1 MVILK
6 LKKTDSNLI
15 TIYQPIKSI
24 LKNTIIPYTW
34 IRKNKYQ
41 YQCLL
46 QSQADFLSD
55 KVCWWRELEDG
66 IKFLDVINC
75 PNSKKQLFHLRSTSI
90 AEEVNH
96 IEECWNHLLSL
107 KHKIPAYKIHVKSS
121 LNKSGNL
128 NLELFNLSDFSN
140 NTKCDIDQQIYS
152 SNSIEIEKFV
162 IYSNSKTNKNSL
174 QNLVESNDNEIDFF
188 SIGPQQLGQ
197 ECNLNIKNLAE
208 KFPVTSTPIQISTP
222 KTPTSATLDIV
233 TLKSKP
239 VAVKRKNTHYS
250 SLNIPIKLFDEVD
263 FLKKYDFLREQAKN
277 SNTNLTLS
285 KTARHIQKQCYNI

>member
-1 MVILK
+1 MDI
-6 LKKTDSNLI
+6 
-15 TIYQPIKSI
+15 
-24 LKNTIIPYTW
+24 
-34 IRKNKYQ
+34 
-41 YQCLL
+41 
-46 QSQADFLSD
+46 
-55 KVCWWRELEDG
+55 
-66 IKFLDVINC
+66 INC

-128 NLELFNLSDFSN
+128 NLELFNLSDFFN

-162 IYSNSKTNKNSL
+162 IYSNRKTNKNSL

-208 KFPVTSTPIQISTP
+208 KFPVTSTPIQISTL
-222 KTPTSATLDIV
+222 KTPTSATLNIV

-250 SLNIPIKLFDEVD
+250 NLNIPIKLFGEID
-263 FLKKYDFLREQAKN
+263 FVKSMTFYA
-277 SNTNLTLS
+277 S
-285 KTARHIQKQCYNI
+285 KQKTQKQILHYQKLQDTFKHSVTTSEKSPKYNQKSNLRH